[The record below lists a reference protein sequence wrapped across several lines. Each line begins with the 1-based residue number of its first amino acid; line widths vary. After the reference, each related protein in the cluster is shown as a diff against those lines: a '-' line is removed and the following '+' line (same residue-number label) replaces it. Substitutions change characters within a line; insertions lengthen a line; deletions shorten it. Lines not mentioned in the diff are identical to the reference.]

1 MSEINEIARQQVT
14 LQKTVV
20 TPSSVLDERRSVLY
34 PVAAGVWNLYDNP
47 AWWGSVRPMGLEVW
61 CSPIGVGYIEFQLCP
76 TAMRDSGVFF
86 RLEVTEVSDAP
97 AVVLESAMRT
107 EQHINGVPT
116 LVNRAIYDPLWSRTN
131 IPSQAMHADGY
142 SHGTGQL
149 AFNWTSRAQHGVV
162 KPGFG
167 VVANAA
173 SIATGT
179 EYDVFGIQRV
189 YGMQAILTYGVM
201 GGAVFTRDVSL
212 LPGAFRFRFGVY
224 QEDGPDAGSPLSYL
238 GSVATDHHLE
248 LFQPPSVVYQDQA
261 TLLANSYGRML
272 GDGDLVSGIS
282 SIWRWTVRYSRE
294 HQGRIPEKNVLLW
307 PGRVVQY
314 EALPSLQRS
323 APDDARSPDQ
333 TAAVWHLPVLGLP
346 AGDDLLT
353 DRESHHHLS
362 AGIPAISG
370 VSSHTPDSDTERS
383 SLEVTIETSDI
394 DWWSRYGMFAAYDGL
409 SGHGEPIGRSHLSV
423 EVKHEPDG
431 DAEQSLPPPNSVLT
445 HYVFSDY
452 PLRESERTYA
462 LPPPQGQGE
471 TDPAWIVVLT
481 RVGESETPG
490 HWGSV
495 ATYAPKILLPG
506 GLVYTLD
513 ERQVEVAFVWDRELM
528 DYVELQ
534 QLTSNSASLG
544 FPIIHHLD
552 RDTHVLQNTNNGT
565 QLAPGGFYLS
575 LGQDHFQGKTPLRIG
590 QGNSNYRIRTSQFNS
605 SCVLTEHIVN
615 WVRTGSVITLNNIL
629 LPTSYE
635 VIDAVIT
642 PTLDDVAQ
650 LVADEVNKWYTGQ
663 KTTEAFSLSVPYVFD
678 YNWGTSNF
686 TAINLSNLKENRANG
701 RLHYEKLPTGEQYIS
716 GWSHDP
722 EPYSQEWPIEFSLA
736 DIEAGPYTHNSWVEE
751 LRTES
756 AQLVFQIV
764 PNSFRSYGETT
775 RVDTSRTATPLSFF
789 PVAEFEWAS
798 SGQEAYHDEDL
809 SGQLDLRVSGGTP
822 QKGMCVTTPERI
834 AIRGLIRVTAV
845 SKATDFK
852 KTGIGIA
859 IGTKHV
865 VTPRYVYDQNMVGS
879 LVEFQLTTRS
889 LVAWPI
895 APGDDEG
902 YIPGSVSDQFDSVEL
917 VSWNQTNQSQVAG
930 QEGEVRKHTKTIP
943 ISCLLSADE
952 SEKLRNG
959 EEVSLPL
966 RTVML
971 GFNPSKPTPNED
983 YCGAGR
989 LGESGSPLTSLGVGG
1004 FLGAQDWV
1012 GQTLPP
1018 TPLLDQFSNSTIKF
1032 RLV

>member
-20 TPSSVLDERRSVLY
+20 APSSGLDERRSVLY
-34 PVAAGVWNLYDNP
+34 PVAEGVWNLYDNP

-61 CSPIGVGYIEFQLCP
+61 CSIAGDGYIEFQLCP

-86 RLEVTEVSDAP
+86 RLEVAGGSDAP
-97 AVVLESAMRT
+97 AAVVLESAMRNV
-107 EQHINGVPT
+107 QNINGVPT
-116 LVNRAIYDPLWSRTN
+116 SVNRAIYDPSWSGL
-131 IPSQAMHADGY
+131 IQADGY

-167 VVANAA
+167 VVANYT

-179 EYDVFGIQRV
+179 EYDVLGVQRV
-189 YGMQAILTYGVM
+189 YGRQAILTYGVM
-201 GGAVFTRDVSL
+201 GGKFFTRDVSL

-224 QEDGPDAGSPLSYL
+224 QEDGPDAGPPLSYL

-248 LFQPPSVVYQDQA
+248 LFQQPSVVYQDQA

-294 HQGRIPEKNVLLW
+294 HQGRIPDKNVLLW

-314 EALPSLQRS
+314 KALPSLQRS

-346 AGDDLLT
+346 TDDDLLT

-370 VSSHTPDSDTERS
+370 VPSHTPDSDTERS

-423 EVKHEPDG
+423 EVKHEPG
-431 DAEQSLPPPNSVLT
+431 GGAEQSLPPPNSVLT

-452 PLRESERTYA
+452 PLRESERTYS

-481 RVGESETPG
+481 RVG
-490 HWGSV
+490 SV
-495 ATYAPKILLPG
+495 GTYPPKILLPG
-506 GLVYTLD
+506 GLVYTLGVG
-513 ERQVEVAFVWDRELM
+513 QVEVAFVWDRVSM
-528 DYVELQ
+528 GYVQLQ
-534 QLTSNSASLG
+534 QLDGNSASLG
-544 FPIIHHLD
+544 FPIIHHLG
-552 RDTHVLQNTNNGT
+552 RDKHVLQHTNNGT

-575 LGQDHFQGKTPLRIG
+575 LDQNHFQGKTPLRIG
-590 QGNSNYRIRTSQFNS
+590 QGNSNYRIRTSQINS
-605 SCVLTEHIVN
+605 SFVLTEHPVN
-615 WVRTGSVITLNNIL
+615 WVRTGSVVVLNNIL

-663 KTTEAFSLSVPYVFD
+663 KTTEAFSLSAPSDFN

-686 TAINLSNLKENRANG
+686 TELNVSDLKENRANG
-701 RLHYEKLPTGEQYIS
+701 RLHYGKLPTGDQYIS

-722 EPYSQEWPIEFSLA
+722 EPYSQEWTIKFSLA

-756 AQLVFQIV
+756 AQLMFQIV
-764 PNSFRSYGETT
+764 PNSFRSYSETT
-775 RVDTSRTATPLSFF
+775 RVDTSRSATALSFF
-789 PVAEFEWAS
+789 PVAEFDWAS
-798 SGQEAYHDEDL
+798 SGQGAYHDEDL

-822 QKGMCVTTPERI
+822 QKGMCVTAPERI

-865 VTPRYVYDQNMVGS
+865 VTPRYVYDQDTVGS

-895 APGDDEG
+895 APGDNEG
-902 YIPGSVSDQFDSVEL
+902 YIPGSVADQFDSVEL

-966 RTVML
+966 RTVTL
-971 GFNPSKPTPNED
+971 GFNPSRPTPNED

-989 LGESGSPLTSLGVGG
+989 LEESGSLSTSLGVGA
-1004 FLGAQDWV
+1004 FLGTQDWS

-1018 TPLLDQFSNSTIKF
+1018 APLLDQFSNSTIKF